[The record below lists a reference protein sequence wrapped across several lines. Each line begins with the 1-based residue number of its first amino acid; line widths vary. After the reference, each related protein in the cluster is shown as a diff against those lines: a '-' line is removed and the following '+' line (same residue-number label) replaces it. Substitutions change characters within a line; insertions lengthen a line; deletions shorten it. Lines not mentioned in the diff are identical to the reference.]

1 MVGAKIAHPGWISS
15 PTPGRASGSPVL
27 PPARPLPAVPDPA
40 PNLPKIYLLPT
51 RAGMPLLAVLLA
63 FAYAA
68 LTQANAGA
76 YLGGFMLAALVM
88 ASLTH
93 THYALAGLE
102 LRAAAPSA
110 AVFCGQAARVPLRLA
125 NPTRRVRRAVLEVGA
140 ARRGPWRPA
149 DHRVNL
155 PVALPAGAEVEVVLS
170 LPTTR
175 RGWLR
180 LEHAALE
187 TTYPLGIIRGTRRLP
202 VGAAVLVYPVPEAA
216 GPGAPPPPPGE
227 EAVAVGA
234 MEEGDA
240 GAVVGGND
248 AWAGLRAYRPGDP
261 PGRVNWRA
269 SARLENSLLVNEWEG
284 AAAPPPGRCWLRW
297 EDAAP
302 AGQAVTVEARLGRLC
317 RWVLELE
324 ARPGGPAYGLRLP
337 GGEEVAPDRGPAH
350 RARCLGALA
359 LCGDPDA

>member
-1 MVGAKIAHPGWISS
+1 M
-15 PTPGRASGSPVL
+15 
-27 PPARPLPAVPDPA
+27 PDHA
-40 PNLPKIYLLPT
+40 TTPKIYLLPT
-51 RAGMPLLAVLLA
+51 RAGVPLLAVLLA

-76 YLGGFMLAALVM
+76 YLGGFMLASLVM

-93 THYALAGLE
+93 THFALANLE
-102 LRAAAPSA
+102 LRAAAPPA
-110 AVFCGQAARVPLRLA
+110 AVFCGQAARVPLRLT
-125 NPTRRVRRAVLEVGA
+125 NPTRRVRRAALEVGV
-140 ARRGPWRPA
+140 ARRRPWRPA

-155 PVALPAGAEVEVVLS
+155 PGALPAGAEVEVVLT

-175 RGWLR
+175 RGWLK
-180 LEHAALE
+180 LDHAALE

-202 VGAAVLVYPVPEAA
+202 VGTAVLVYPTPEAA
-216 GPGAPPPPPGE
+216 GSGAPPPPVGDE
-227 EAVAVGA
+227 DVLVGAVA
-234 MEEGDA
+234 EGDA
-240 GAVVGGND
+240 GVVVGGND
-248 AWAGLRAYRPGDP
+248 AWAGLRAYRPGDA

-269 SARLENSLLVNEWEG
+269 SARLEHTLLVNEWEG
-284 AAAPPPGRCWLRW
+284 TSAAAPARCWLRW

-302 AGQAVTVEARLGRLC
+302 AGMPSVAVEARLGRLC

-337 GGEEVAPDRGPAH
+337 GVEEVAPDRGAAH

-359 LCGDPDA
+359 LCGGTDA